1 MTHSD
6 DSQDHAMEQSL
17 QQLLQSG
24 AVTTSAETDLA
35 WAALAERLNTSPVR
49 AIATAPSMHIARAR
63 RRAVLTWRGG
73 VAVVAALLTVTAGWQ
88 AWQARTRV
96 IEAPRGQRI
105 SAMLPDGSSIM
116 LAAGSR
122 ASWSRAFGDTNR
134 TITLFGEAW
143 FDVVH
148 DEDRPFRVHAAHVI
162 VEDLG
167 TRFVVRA
174 WSAPRYVEVAVEE
187 GIVSVADSGHSAQGA
202 PQLHAGQRARAVP
215 GQPLVVSTD
224 VAPLL
229 AWTDGALQFDDALL
243 VEAVADIERW
253 YNVTMQVDPALATRR
268 LSARFETQP
277 LSQLLGALAVA
288 LDVRVVQTGSG
299 FHLVPK

>member
-1 MTHSD
+1 
-6 DSQDHAMEQSL
+6 MEQSL

-73 VAVVAALLTVTAGWQ
+73 VAVVAALLTVTAGFQ

-116 LAAGSR
+116 LTAGSR
-122 ASWSRAFGDTNR
+122 ASWSPAFGDTNR
-134 TITLFGEAW
+134 TITLVGEAW

-148 DEDRPFRVHAAHVI
+148 DENRPFRVHAADVI

-215 GQPLVVSTD
+215 GQPLAVSSD

-229 AWTDGALQFDDALL
+229 ACTDGALQFDDA
-243 VEAVADIERW
+243 
-253 YNVTMQVDPALATRR
+253 
-268 LSARFETQP
+268 
-277 LSQLLGALAVA
+277 
-288 LDVRVVQTGSG
+288 
-299 FHLVPK
+299 